1 MRIPIGAIIV
11 SVFAIVWT
19 AAGARNLGRRWFALL
34 FFMSILISLGLI
46 CAGSHTEPSYPAVF
60 HGKAYGI
67 AVTFEAVLIFF
78 AVLILRMM
86 DRKYLLLPVI
96 SIIVGL
102 HFFGMVPALGSNLYW
117 WIGAAMCLLPILTV
131 LILPRNIWEPV
142 VGLGCALILWSAVIC
157 AFF

>member
-1 MRIPIGAIIV
+1 VRIPVGAIIV
-11 SVFAIVWT
+11 SGFAVAWT

-34 FFMSILISLGLI
+34 FFLSIWISLGLI
-46 CAGSHTEPSYPAVF
+46 YAGAHIAPAHPAVF
-60 HGKAYGI
+60 NGKAYGI

-78 AVLILRMM
+78 AVLILRMVN
-86 DRKYLLLPVI
+86 RKYLLLPVI

-117 WIGAAMCLLPILTV
+117 WIGAAMCLLPIFTV
-131 LILPRNIWEPV
+131 SLLPRNIWEPV
-142 VGLGCALILWSAVIC
+142 VGLGCALILWCAVIC

>member
-1 MRIPIGAIIV
+1 VRIPVGAIIV
-11 SVFAIVWT
+11 SGFAVAWT

-34 FFMSILISLGLI
+34 FFLSIWISLGLI
-46 CAGSHTEPSYPAVF
+46 YAGAHIAPAHPAVF
-60 HGKAYGI
+60 NGKAYGI

-78 AVLILRMM
+78 AVLILRMVN
-86 DRKYLLLPVI
+86 RKYLLLPVI

-117 WIGAAMCLLPILTV
+117 WIGAAMFLLPIFTV
-131 LILPRNIWEPV
+131 SLLPRNIWEPV
-142 VGLGCALILWSAVIC
+142 VGLGCALILWCAVIC